1 MKIMSV
7 WVRKLRLSRFFLF
20 SASLRSRLY
29 LLMLISSTIPIILIG
44 ILSIYSISSIL
55 DNKINR
61 GLLNHLE
68 QVRSSLVTMLN
79 NLDYSS
85 QQFTINGL
93 IGSDLARWLEI
104 DDLHES
110 LTLSSDI
117 QKNINLLNFTN
128 PTVGLTMYYDRS
140 EKEVLMSNQLVKAF
154 DPEDMAMLTNI
165 SGTKY
170 YGPHY
175 SNYKYSDTNMV
186 FSLIRRFDIGS
197 STERTSSIDIYVET
211 NFKLFER
218 ILDSA
223 QYGMKAFH
231 VLLDKQGNV
240 AYSQAPDLLPVGIPY
255 ERDKLKTFI
264 AFEDVDKKDLQLV
277 VFVDREDYNSELVK
291 WMRLFFLNIVLSLT
305 VSIILAIIVRNYV
318 YRPLVHIKNGIKLLS
333 ANDFNIRLKS
343 NGLVEFD
350 YIIDQFNNMSYK
362 IQELIKQLELE
373 EKLKRETE
381 VAKLMAQINPH
392 FLYNTLNTVQWL
404 ARMKGQTEIDHFIA
418 SFTKVLSYNLGKDGI
433 MVTLRQEMEALKD
446 YITLQQVR
454 YDYQYDIQ
462 LHAEEEL
469 LETAVPRFLL
479 QPLVENSLYHGL
491 GDSGGTIGVIIE
503 QTERRQLRI
512 IVCDN
517 GAGIDQAKIDQL
529 LTGGMNRSGLGIG
542 LNYVY
547 KTLKTHYG
555 SDGELIITSVK
566 GEGTSI
572 EVILPIKGEGNSYD

>member
-1 MKIMSV
+1 MKVLSPLLS
-7 WVRKLRLSRFFLF
+7 KLRLSRFLSFP
-20 SASLRSRLY
+20 SSLKSRLY

-44 ILSIYSISSIL
+44 SLSIYSISSIL
-55 DNKINR
+55 DNKIDR
-61 GLLNHLE
+61 GLLNHLG

-93 IGSDLARWLEI
+93 IGSDLAKWLEI

-110 LTLSSDI
+110 LTLGSEI

-140 EKEVLMSNQLVKAF
+140 KGEALMSNQLVKPF
-154 DPEDMAMLTNI
+154 HPEELSLLTSIDGAN
-165 SGTKY
+165 Y

-186 FSLIRRFDIGS
+186 FSIIRRFDIGS
-197 STERTSSIDIYVET
+197 SSNETSNIDIYVET

-218 ILDSA
+218 ILNSA
-223 QYGMKAFH
+223 QYGMEAFH
-231 VLLDKQGNV
+231 VLIDKQGKI
-240 AYSQAPDLLPVGIPY
+240 AYSQNSDLLPAGSVYPSEELSQY
-255 ERDKLKTFI
+255 I
-264 AFEDVDKKDLQLV
+264 AFEDADQKDLRLV
-277 VFVDREDYNSELVK
+277 VFVDRGDYSKEFVK
-291 WMRLFFLNIVLSLT
+291 WIWSFLLVIILSIT
-305 VSIILAIIVRNYV
+305 VSIILAIIIRNYV
-318 YRPLVHIKNGIKLLS
+318 YRPLLNIKNGISLVSVNNFSKRLQRHGLL
-333 ANDFNIRLKS
+333 
-343 NGLVEFD
+343 EFD
-350 YIIDQFNNMSYK
+350 YIIDQFNNMSVK
-362 IQELIKQLELE
+362 IQELIEQLEIE
-373 EKLKRETE
+373 EKMKRETE

-462 LHAEEEL
+462 LHIEEEVM
-469 LETAVPRFLL
+469 ETPVPRFLL

-491 GDSGGTIGVIIE
+491 GDVGGTIEVIIE
-503 QTERRQLRI
+503 RTDQNKLNILVR
-512 IVCDN
+512 DN
-517 GAGIDQAKIDQL
+517 GAGIDQEKIDQL
-529 LTGGMNRSGLGIG
+529 LSGSINRSGLGIG

-547 KTLKTHYG
+547 KTVKIHYG
-555 SDGELIITSVK
+555 PEGELVITSQK
-566 GEGTSI
+566 GKGTSI
-572 EVILPIKGEGNSYD
+572 QVILPMKGEGNGHD